1 MLGGKWQDEKIIYRE
16 NSEMYPERDGYY
28 QYHNKEVLDF
38 VIIDNQ
44 IWKERDTVSG
54 KNIHYSYSFAKDHP
68 SHVTVKED
76 PNGVYDTYKECLTV
90 GYDARMDYWAAYEAP
105 LSPTENDI
113 ALLIATDLIRLTPE
127 EEEAELTKMEEQDM
141 AELEKWQNMDLE
153 EDYSF

>member
-1 MLGGKWQDEKIIYRE
+1 
-16 NSEMYPERDGYY
+16 
-28 QYHNKEVLDF
+28 
-38 VIIDNQ
+38 
-44 IWKERDTVSG
+44 
-54 KNIHYSYSFAKDHP
+54 
-68 SHVTVKED
+68 
-76 PNGVYDTYKECLTV
+76 
-90 GYDARMDYWAAYEAP
+90 MDYWAAYEAP